1 MTVQEKI
8 IMYVREID
16 DVMMLNRILDY
27 INKVK
32 DERKK
37 EKGNI
42 DVIRTYAGIMSDE
55 EADEMKKIIDE
66 AFGHIDGKW

>member
-55 EADEMKKIIDE
+55 EADEMKKIIDD